1 MLDMLNLNA
10 GGELTPDFM
19 LMLDSKDI
27 TGNISNRLMSLTMTD
42 NRGFEADQLDIE
54 LDDADGLVELP
65 LRGAVLTLYLA
76 VERLC
81 VDW

>member
-42 NRGFEADQLDIE
+42 NRGFEADQLDI
-54 LDDADGLVELP
+54 
-65 LRGAVLTLYLA
+65 
-76 VERLC
+76 
-81 VDW
+81 

>member
-10 GGELTPDFM
+10 GGVLTPDFM

-42 NRGFEADQLDIE
+42 NRGFEASSTSSLMM
-54 LDDADGLVELP
+54 LTGWSSC
-65 LRGAVLTLYLA
+65 RYAVPY
-76 VERLC
+76 
-81 VDW
+81 

>member
-54 LDDADGLVELP
+54 LDDADGSSC
-65 LRGAVLTLYLA
+65 RYAVPY
-76 VERLC
+76 
-81 VDW
+81 

>member
-10 GGELTPDFM
+10 GGVLTPDFM

-27 TGNISNRLMSLTMTD
+27 TGNISNRLMSRAAVTRCGTD
-42 NRGFEADQLDIE
+42 A
-54 LDDADGLVELP
+54 LP
-65 LRGAVLTLYLA
+65 R

-81 VDW
+81 VDG